1 MKNFTIIWRKIQLE
15 LSMVSFSQNLNSSI
29 NMMSQ
34 KGFKITYYGFLKV
47 KVKVTSTTSI
57 AIMFRPGMAG
67 LPALSRPKFGS
78 KNVIFGP
85 NGHFVTP
92 IISSCHGKLM
102 SVFSFLHL
110 DILGKVLERIKNPG
124 TQLLKHPR
132 RCIFGQI

>member
-1 MKNFTIIWRKIQLE
+1 MDLLK
-15 LSMVSFSQNLNSSI
+15 SI
-29 NMMSQ
+29 SLNMMSQ
-34 KGFKITYYGFLKV
+34 KGSTIRYYGFLKV
-47 KVKVTSTTSI
+47 KIKVKVTSTTSI

-78 KNVIFGP
+78 KNVILGQNGP
-85 NGHFVTP
+85 NLTP
-92 IISSCHGKLM
+92 IIQSCYGKLM

-132 RCIFGQI
+132 

>member
-1 MKNFTIIWRKIQLE
+1 MLFEIE
-15 LSMVSFSQNLNSSI
+15 CF

-34 KGFKITYYGFLKV
+34 KGSKITYYGFLKV
-47 KVKVTSTTSI
+47 KVKVEVTSTTSI

-92 IISSCHGKLM
+92 IISSCYGKLM
-102 SVFSFLHL
+102 SVFSFPHL

>member
-1 MKNFTIIWRKIQLE
+1 MRETSYSHFITVFFRVCSEK
-15 LSMVSFSQNLNSSI
+15 SI
-29 NMMSQ
+29 FNMMSQ
-34 KGFKITYYGFLKV
+34 KGSTIMYYGFLKV
-47 KVKVTSTTSI
+47 KFKVKVTSTTSI

-92 IISSCHGKLM
+92 IISSCYGKLM
-102 SVFSFLHL
+102 SVFSFPHL